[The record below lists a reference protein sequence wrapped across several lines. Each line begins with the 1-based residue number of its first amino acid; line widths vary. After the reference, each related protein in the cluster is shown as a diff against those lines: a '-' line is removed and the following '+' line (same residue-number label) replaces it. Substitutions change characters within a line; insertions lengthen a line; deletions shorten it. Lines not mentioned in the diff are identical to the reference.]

1 MSQVAG
7 ECEFRLVFQFGS
19 GRLLGYSLADV
30 PLEVIVRTL
39 YILLVAYE
47 DLGIC
52 EAWPVAT
59 LLAYT
64 RQETLDAWADLT
76 PLFSRDCSSWVQM
89 DGPFVCRKSE

>member
-1 MSQVAG
+1 M
-7 ECEFRLVFQFGS
+7 RIPFGFS
-19 GRLLGYSLADV
+19 IRERTFVRFLLADV

-64 RQETLDAWADLT
+64 RQ
-76 PLFSRDCSSWVQM
+76 
-89 DGPFVCRKSE
+89 